1 MPFEYS
7 DRIAHPSMSKP
18 IVLIVDDN
26 DATCTLVSAI
36 LHRDFLIDVA
46 NDGSEAVEKM
56 KTKDYAAI
64 VLDIRMPQLD
74 GYGVLQFLAD
84 DRPALLRS
92 TLVLTASLTPRE
104 LDRVRA
110 FPICGIIAKPFEVET
125 LLAAVRQCAG
135 LDGSFGVRFFS
146 SGVILL
152 LAEVIRGRWI

>member
-1 MPFEYS
+1 
-7 DRIAHPSMSKP
+7 MSRP

-36 LHRDFLIDVA
+36 LHRDFLADVA
-46 NDGSEAVEKM
+46 NDGNEAIEKV

-64 VLDIRMPQLD
+64 LLDIRMPHLD
-74 GYGVLQFLAD
+74 GYGVLQFLQSH
-84 DRPALLRS
+84 RPELLRN
-92 TLVLTASLTPRE
+92 TLVLTASLTSRE

-110 FPICGIIAKPFEVET
+110 FPICGVIAKPFEVET

-135 LDGSFGVRFFS
+135 IEGSFGVSFLS
-146 SGVILL
+146 SGMILL